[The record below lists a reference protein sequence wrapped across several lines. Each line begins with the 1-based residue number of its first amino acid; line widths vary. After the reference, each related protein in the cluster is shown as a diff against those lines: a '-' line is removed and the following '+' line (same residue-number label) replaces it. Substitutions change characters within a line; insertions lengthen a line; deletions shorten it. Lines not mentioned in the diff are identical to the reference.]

1 MHAVEDSGLMGELRR
16 QQMLLLTQQLPVMA
30 AVNSLNGLLVVS
42 LFANSQTRLAALVW
56 LGVILV
62 ASAFQMRAWLKVR
75 GKPVPATVS
84 GRSLERARM
93 LSGVIGLAWGS
104 IAFFLWQDGNVYSE
118 MFIVL
123 VIAGMAAG
131 TVSLLNPIP
140 RVAVAFLL
148 AILAPLW
155 ARLFW
160 EGGPM
165 HWVIAALAAVF
176 AFALIVGS
184 QRSYRHMVE
193 LIRSSRAM
201 QTIRADLGDA
211 IEATSDAIGHFDPDM
226 KLIAANSRFN
236 EWFKDPLAVSGDDAE
251 GRIRA
256 VGADRWV
263 VSKLLPTSRG
273 GFVSVH
279 TDITDLKV
287 REEEIEAARLSAE
300 EGSRAKSAFIEQVGA
315 TLRAPME
322 DVVAFLALEG
332 RVPAEKRKEA
342 TAQAVKVL
350 EAVSDIADIATID
363 SQSYEYRFAFTDART
378 LVEWAAQAA
387 SARYGKRRTARLQIN
402 VHDEIVDLVCDERAL
417 KRSLMH
423 LIVNALESTPED
435 KDVGVD
441 VRKAFDGQA
450 EICVWDYGRGF
461 DPALL
466 ERVQRHAN
474 GLESAALSDLGA
486 TQGIGLG
493 LRIVSQVV
501 QRHRGSLKILSEPTL
516 GTFAYVKLPY
526 RTSLYATPSVLDA
539 ANDDAAE
546 ATDAARDLS
555 RAASASP

>member
-1 MHAVEDSGLMGELRR
+1 MRAGEDPGLMGELRR

-30 AVNSLNGLLVVS
+30 TVNTLNALLVTG
-42 LFANSQTRLAALVW
+42 LFVHPTSRTAALVW
-56 LGVILV
+56 LGVILL
-62 ASAFQMRAWLKVR
+62 ASAFQLRAWLKVR

-84 GRSLERARM
+84 GKSLERARI
-93 LSGVIGLAWGS
+93 LSGAVGFAWGC
-104 IAFFLWQDGNVYSE
+104 IAFFLWRDGNIYSE

-131 TVSLLNPIP
+131 TTSLLNPIP
-140 RVAVAFLL
+140 KVANAFLL

-160 EGGPM
+160 EGGAM
-165 HWVIAALAAVF
+165 HYVIAALAAVF

-184 QRSYRHMVE
+184 QRSYKHMVE

-201 QTIRADLGDA
+201 QSMRADLGDA
-211 IEATSDAIGHFDPDM
+211 IEATSDAIGHFDADM
-226 KLIAANSRFN
+226 KLIAANRRFN
-236 EWFKDPLAVSGDDAE
+236 EWFKDPLSVSGDTAE

-256 VGADRWV
+256 VGNDRWV
-263 VSKLLPTSRG
+263 VSKLLPTTRG

-287 REEEIEAARLSAE
+287 REEEIEAARLAAE

-322 DVVAFLALEG
+322 EVVAFLSRETDDEG
-332 RVPAEKRKEA
+332 RSDAA
-342 TAQAVKVL
+342 AQAVKVL

-363 SQSYEYRFAFTDART
+363 SQSYEYRFVFADAKA

-387 SARYGKRRTARLQIN
+387 SARYGKRRSAKVQIN
-402 VHDEIVDLVCDERAL
+402 VHDEITDLVCDERAL
-417 KRSLMH
+417 KRALMH
-423 LIVNALESTPED
+423 LIVNALENTPED

-450 EICVWDYGRGF
+450 EICVWDYGQGF

-526 RTSLYATPSVLDA
+526 RTSFYAAPETLEA
-539 ANDDAAE
+539 ANDAE
-546 ATDAARDLS
+546 AAADAARDRS
-555 RAASASP
+555 SAASASA